1 MIKELINMM
10 NNQEGI
16 NLIICV
22 IILLIGFFLV
32 IQNTRILLKLSE
44 QKKEIS
50 VTSSVATQTSVQSL
64 SIVNIKTISITPDD
78 NKTTG
83 LQDRRIIRVRFK
95 TSPDMPGTPDTSDT
109 PISTRSKRIYTC
121 KICGEQ
127 GHNKTTCPTQT

>member
-1 MIKELINMM
+1 M

-22 IILLIGFFLV
+22 IILLVGFFLV
-32 IQNTRILLKLSE
+32 IQNTRILRKLSE
-44 QKKEIS
+44 QNKEIS

-95 TSPDMPGTPDTSDT
+95 TTSGMPGTPSMSDTSDT
-109 PISTRSKRIYTC
+109 PISARSKRIYTC